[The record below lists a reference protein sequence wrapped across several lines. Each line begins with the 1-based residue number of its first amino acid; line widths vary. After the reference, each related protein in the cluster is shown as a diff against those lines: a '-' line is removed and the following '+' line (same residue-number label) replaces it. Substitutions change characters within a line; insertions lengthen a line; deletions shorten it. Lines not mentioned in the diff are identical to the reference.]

1 VGGGC
6 DCASYP
12 SLACIALGLKVNP
25 CHAGTTYSRC
35 SSCVARGIWAVGR
48 VSRVGCFRWCVLYA
62 LASRS
67 RCGHASSE
75 MRDVGVHTEYMHMC
89 MYMYVTCAHVR
100 SCMKYEKPAEHVV
113 LHMTGTGTRYATV
126 HTRFKSRKRNPHK
139 THRPVQS
146 ETPCRRCVTTHHR
159 LTSAAIF
166 YPTHNT
172 HRKSTRLSGHAPVST
187 AAAWCAAA
195 VVPVI
200 AVSASEIRSLNGMV
214 SRLDRF
220 EKSPARKD
228 GARRFAP

>member
-1 VGGGC
+1 M
-6 DCASYP
+6 Y
-12 SLACIALGLKVNP
+12 
-25 CHAGTTYSRC
+25 
-35 SSCVARGIWAVGR
+35 
-48 VSRVGCFRWCVLYA
+48 
-62 LASRS
+62 
-67 RCGHASSE
+67 
-75 MRDVGVHTEYMHMC
+75 MRMYMHMH
-89 MYMYVTCAHVR
+89 MYVTCAHVR

-146 ETPCRRCVTTHHR
+146 ETPCRMCHHTP

-172 HRKSTRLSGHAPVST
+172 HRRSTRLSGHAPVST